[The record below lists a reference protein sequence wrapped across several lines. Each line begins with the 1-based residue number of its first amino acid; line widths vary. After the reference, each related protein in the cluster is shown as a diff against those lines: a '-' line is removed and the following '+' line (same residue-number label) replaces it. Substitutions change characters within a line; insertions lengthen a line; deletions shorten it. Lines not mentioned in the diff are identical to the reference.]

1 MIDIVIPTLMQS
13 DKEVFEYSLSE
24 ANLSNK
30 VDKIFIIDNT
40 GSKQFHSNLDKVN
53 TIQMDQNIYVNPAW
67 NLGVN
72 LSDSENVVVMND
84 DIACCKENY
93 EFIDEI
99 LSKDDCGLCS
109 IQTIA
114 IENVNQYLQ
123 QLNYCSEIITNEKFG
138 NDDNNKTGWFFG
150 LKRKLWK
157 NIPGSIKIIYGDD
170 LIYLRIRKLGYKTLN
185 ITNSNIGHLESKT
198 IKQVMPIIINQV
210 NRDIQEF
217 HNFKAFYLEDNHEN
231 N

>member
-24 ANLSNK
+24 ANASNK
-30 VDKIFIIDNT
+30 VNKIFIIDNT
-40 GSKQFHSNLDKVN
+40 GSRQFHSTLDKVN
-53 TIQMDQNIYVNPAW
+53 TIYMDQNTYVNPAW

-72 LSDSENVVVMND
+72 LSESENVVVMND

-93 EFIDEI
+93 EFVDET

-109 IQTIA
+109 IDTLPIQ
-114 IENVNQYLQ
+114 NLDQYID
-123 QLNYCSEIITNEKFG
+123 QLNLRLQITTNNKFG
-138 NDDNNKTGWFFG
+138 NEDNNKTGWFFAI
-150 LKRKLWK
+150 KRKLWK

-170 LIYLRIRKLGYKTLN
+170 LIYTRIRKLGYKTLN
-185 ITNSNIGHLESKT
+185 ITNSKIGHLESKT
-198 IKQVMPIIINQV
+198 IKKVMPAIINQV
-210 NRDIQEF
+210 NKDIYEF

>member
-1 MIDIVIPTLMQS
+1 
-13 DKEVFEYSLSE
+13 
-24 ANLSNK
+24 
-30 VDKIFIIDNT
+30 
-40 GSKQFHSNLDKVN
+40 
-53 TIQMDQNIYVNPAW
+53 
-67 NLGVN
+67 
-72 LSDSENVVVMND
+72 MND

-93 EFIDEI
+93 EFVDEI

-114 IENVNQYLQ
+114 IENLSQYIDK
-123 QLNYCSEIITNEKFG
+123 LNYGPDITTNQKFG
-138 NDDNNKTGWFFG
+138 NDDNNKTGWFFA

-157 NIPGSIKIIYGDD
+157 NIPAPIKIIYGDD

-217 HNFKAFYLEDNHEN
+217 HSFKAFYLEDNHEN